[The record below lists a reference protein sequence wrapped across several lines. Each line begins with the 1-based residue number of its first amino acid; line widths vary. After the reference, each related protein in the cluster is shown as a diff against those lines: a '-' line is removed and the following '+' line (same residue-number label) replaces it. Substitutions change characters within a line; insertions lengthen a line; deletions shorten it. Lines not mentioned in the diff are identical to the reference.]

1 MKAVWYEAYGP
12 AREVLKFGELDT
24 PEPGSGEVRVRLYA
38 SGANPS
44 DYKARLGSRGEMS
57 WPRVIPQSDGA
68 GVVES
73 VGDGVDASRVGERV
87 WIFNGQWQR
96 AYGTAAEF
104 IVVPERQAV
113 PLADSVDFAQGACL
127 AIPAMTAHR
136 ALFLDGPITGQTALV
151 TGGAGAVGRY
161 GVQLG
166 KWGGAEVIATVS
178 NDEKAEI
185 ARDAGA
191 DHVVNYRDE
200 DAAER
205 IMEITG
211 GAGVDR
217 ICEVDFGDNL
227 DVTRK
232 VLKGNGTVAAY
243 GSTRAPE
250 PALPWYQ
257 MMPEN
262 TAIRMV
268 FVYTM
273 PDSAIAQACADINA
287 ACGAGALTHH
297 IGARFSLEDTAAAH
311 EIMESFTNVG
321 NVVVEID

>member
-1 MKAVWYEAYGP
+1 M
-12 AREVLKFGELDT
+12 R
-24 PEPGSGEVRVRLYA
+24 
-38 SGANPS
+38 
-44 DYKARLGSRGEMS
+44 
-57 WPRVIPQSDGA
+57 WPRVIPHSDGA
-68 GVVES
+68 GVIES

-96 AYGTAAEF
+96 PYGTAAEF
-104 IVVPERQAV
+104 IVLPERQAA

-136 ALFLDGPITGQTALV
+136 ALFLDGPIMGQTALV

-205 IMEITG
+205 ILEITD

-217 ICEVDFGDNL
+217 ICEVDFGENL
-227 DVTRK
+227 DVTRR

-243 GSTRAPE
+243 GSTRVPE
-250 PALPWYQ
+250 PVPC
-257 MMPEN
+257 PG
-262 TAIRMV
+262 TR
-268 FVYTM
+268 
-273 PDSAIAQACADINA
+273 
-287 ACGAGALTHH
+287 
-297 IGARFSLEDTAAAH
+297 
-311 EIMESFTNVG
+311 
-321 NVVVEID
+321 

>member
-1 MKAVWYEAYGP
+1 MRAVWYEAYGP
-12 AREVLKFGELDT
+12 AREVLQYGEVET
-24 PEPGSGEVRVRLYA
+24 PAPGPGEVRVRLHA

-44 DYKARLGSRGEMS
+44 DYKARLGSRGDMR
-57 WPRVIPQSDGA
+57 WPRVIPHSDGA

-73 VGDGVDASRVGERV
+73 VGAGVDAARTGERV
-87 WIFNGQWQR
+87 WIYNGQWER

-104 IVVPERQAV
+104 IVVPARQAV

-136 ALFLDGPITGQTALV
+136 ALFLDGPIAGQTALV

-161 GVQLG
+161 GVQLA
-166 KWGGAEVIATVS
+166 KWGGASVIATVS
-178 NDEKAEI
+178 GEEKARL
-185 ARDAGA
+185 AREAGA
-191 DHVVNYRDE
+191 DHVVNYRSE
-200 DAAER
+200 DAAAR
-205 IMEITG
+205 IMEITD

-217 ICEVDFGDNL
+217 ICEVDFGENL
-227 DVTRK
+227 DVTRR
-232 VLKGNGTVAAY
+232 VLKQNGTVAAY

-250 PALPWYQ
+250 PVLPWYG
-257 MMPEN
+257 MMGNN

-273 PDSAIAQACADINA
+273 PDAAIAQACADINA
-287 ACGAGALTHH
+287 ACAAGALTHH
-297 IGARFSLEDTAAAH
+297 IGARFGLEETAAAH
-311 EIMESFTNVG
+311 EMMENFANVG

>member
-24 PEPGSGEVRVRLYA
+24 PEPGSGEVRVRLHA

-57 WPRVIPQSDGA
+57 WPRVIPHSDGA
-68 GVVES
+68 GVIES

-178 NDEKAEI
+178 NDEKTEI

-217 ICEVDFGDNL
+217 ICEVDFGENL
-227 DVTRK
+227 EVTRK

-243 GSTRAPE
+243 GSTRVPE

>member
-1 MKAVWYEAYGP
+1 MRAVWYEAYGP
-12 AREVLKFGELDT
+12 AKEVLKFGEIET
-24 PEPGSGEVRVRLYA
+24 PEPGAGEVRVRLHA

-44 DYKARLGSRGEMS
+44 DYKARLGSRGEMR
-57 WPRVIPQSDGA
+57 WPRVIPHSDGA
-68 GVVES
+68 GVIES
-73 VGDGVDASRVGERV
+73 VGEGVDASRVGERV

-96 AYGTAAEF
+96 PYGTAAEF
-104 IVVPERQAV
+104 IVVAERQAV

-136 ALFLDGPITGQTALV
+136 ALFLDGPIAGQTALV

-166 KWGGAEVIATVS
+166 KWGGATVIATVS

-191 DHVVNYRDE
+191 DHVVNYRE
-200 DAAER
+200 KGAAER
-205 IMEITG
+205 ILELTG
-211 GAGVDR
+211 GEGVDR
-217 ICEVDFGDNL
+217 ICEVDFGENL
-227 DVTRK
+227 EVTRK

-243 GSTRAPE
+243 GSTRVPE
-250 PALPWYQ
+250 PVLPWYQ

-297 IGARFSLEDTAAAH
+297 IAARFSLEDTAAAH
-311 EIMESFTNVG
+311 EIMENFSNVG
-321 NVVVEID
+321 NVVVDID

>member
-1 MKAVWYEAYGP
+1 MRAVWYEAYGP
-12 AREVLKFGELDT
+12 AKEVLKFGELDT
-24 PEPGSGEVRVRLYA
+24 PEPGAGEVRVRLHA

-44 DYKARLGSRGEMS
+44 DYKARLGSRGEMR
-57 WPRVIPQSDGA
+57 WPRIIPHSDGA

-73 VGDGVDASRVGERV
+73 VGEGVDAARVGERV

-96 AYGTAAEF
+96 PYGTAAEF
-104 IVVPERQAV
+104 IVLPERQAV
-113 PLADSVDFAQGACL
+113 PLAESVDFAQGACL

-136 ALFLDGPITGQTALV
+136 ALFIDGPITGQTALV

-161 GVQLG
+161 GVQLA
-166 KWGGAEVIATVS
+166 KWGGADVIATVS
-178 NDEKAEI
+178 SEEKAEI

-205 IMEITG
+205 ILEITG

-217 ICEVDFGDNL
+217 ICEVDFGENL
-227 DVTRK
+227 DVTRR

-243 GSTRAPE
+243 GSTRVPE

-287 ACGAGALTHH
+287 ACAAGALTHH

-311 EIMESFTNVG
+311 EIMENFANVG

>member
-1 MKAVWYEAYGP
+1 MRAVWYEAYGP
-12 AREVLKFGELDT
+12 AKEVLKFGEIDT
-24 PEPGSGEVRVRLYA
+24 PEPGAGEVRVRLHA

-44 DYKARLGSRGEMS
+44 DYKARLGSRGEMR
-57 WPRVIPQSDGA
+57 WPRVIPHSDGA
-68 GVVES
+68 GVIES
-73 VGDGVDASRVGERV
+73 VGGGVDAARVGERV
-87 WIFNGQWQR
+87 WVFNGQWER
-96 AYGTAAEF
+96 PYGTAAEF
-104 IVVPERQAV
+104 IVLPERQAV

-136 ALFLDGPITGQTALV
+136 ALFLDGPIAGQTALV

-161 GVQLG
+161 GVQLA
-166 KWGGAEVIATVS
+166 KWGGADVIATVS
-178 NDEKAEI
+178 SEEKAEI
-185 ARDAGA
+185 ALDAGA

-205 IMEITG
+205 ILELTG
-211 GAGVDR
+211 GEGVDR
-217 ICEVDFGDNL
+217 ICEVDFGENL
-227 DVTRK
+227 DVTRR

-243 GSTRAPE
+243 GSTRVPE

-287 ACGAGALTHH
+287 ACAAGALTHH
-297 IGARFSLEDTAAAH
+297 IGARYSLEDTAAAH
-311 EIMESFTNVG
+311 EIMENFANVG
-321 NVVVEID
+321 NVVVDID

>member
-1 MKAVWYEAYGP
+1 MRAVWYEAYGP
-12 AREVLKFGELDT
+12 AKEVLKFGELDT
-24 PEPGSGEVRVRLYA
+24 PEPGAGEVRVRLHA

-44 DYKARLGSRGEMS
+44 DYKARLGSRGEMR
-57 WPRVIPQSDGA
+57 WPRIIPHSDGA
-68 GVVES
+68 GVIES
-73 VGDGVDASRVGERV
+73 VGEGVDASRVGERV
-87 WIFNGQWQR
+87 WVFNGQWQR
-96 AYGTAAEF
+96 PYGTAAEF
-104 IVVPERQAV
+104 IVLPGRQAV
-113 PLADSVDFAQGACL
+113 PLAESVDFAQGACL

-136 ALFLDGPITGQTALV
+136 ALFLDGPIEGQTALV

-161 GVQLG
+161 GVQLA
-166 KWGGAEVIATVS
+166 KWGGADVIATVS
-178 NDEKAEI
+178 NEEKARI

-217 ICEVDFGDNL
+217 ICEVDFGENL
-227 DVTRK
+227 GVTRR

-243 GSTRAPE
+243 GSTRVPE

-273 PDSAIAQACADINA
+273 PNSAIDQACADINA
-287 ACGAGALTHH
+287 ACEAGALTHH
-297 IGARFSLEDTAAAH
+297 IGARFSLEDTTAAH
-311 EIMESFTNVG
+311 EIMENFANVG